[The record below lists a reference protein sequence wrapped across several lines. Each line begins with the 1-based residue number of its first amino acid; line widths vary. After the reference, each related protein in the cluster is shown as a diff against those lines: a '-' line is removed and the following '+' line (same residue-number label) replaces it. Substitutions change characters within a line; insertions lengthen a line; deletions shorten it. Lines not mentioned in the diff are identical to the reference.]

1 MYMYCSVSRVQ
12 CVTEAVET
20 TSLIQRESARS
31 TSPGGGAA
39 GADDDDDDEDGGGGG
54 QHRHFSPGTSAL
66 SSFADC
72 EKRDSVSVWAQKK

>member
-39 GADDDDDDEDGGGGG
+39 GAADDDDEDGSGGGAG
-54 QHRHFSPGTSAL
+54 GEERVKPSRCPSCGCTVRM
-66 SSFADC
+66 
-72 EKRDSVSVWAQKK
+72 ET

>member
-39 GADDDDDDEDGGGGG
+39 GADDDDDGGAGGEERVKPSRCPSCG
-54 QHRHFSPGTSAL
+54 CTVRMET
-66 SSFADC
+66 
-72 EKRDSVSVWAQKK
+72 